1 MVSQN
6 HGGGERGEGKAGEK
20 RKKKKKKFA
29 GLWLTI
35 NSKLSNVSVPQSRL
49 ISLNDI

>member
-20 RKKKKKKFA
+20 RKKKKKIR
-29 GLWLTI
+29 GTL
-35 NSKLSNVSVPQSRL
+35 V
-49 ISLNDI
+49 DH